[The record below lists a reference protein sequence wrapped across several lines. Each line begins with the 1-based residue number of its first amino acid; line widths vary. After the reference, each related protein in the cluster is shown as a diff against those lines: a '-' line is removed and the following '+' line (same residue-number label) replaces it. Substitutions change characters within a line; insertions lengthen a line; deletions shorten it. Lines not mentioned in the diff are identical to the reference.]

1 MRVIYFDPALTRR
14 QGALKWFTY
23 GKLMDTT
30 TRPRVSV
37 VKYLNTVPLIWG
49 MLKGDQQGKYNLD
62 FTTPAKCADDLRRRA
77 AAVGIIPS
85 IEYQRI
91 DGLRILPGC
100 SIASKGIVKS
110 VLLLSKVPIE
120 QINTV
125 ALDNSSRTSAAL
137 VRILLKKFYSRAV
150 AAAPADPDP
159 GKMLQQADA
168 ALLIGDPALTFD
180 ANGLFVYD
188 LAAEWRKVTG
198 LPFVFAVWAG
208 HEDMDL
214 GRLCAD
220 FEASRNY
227 GLGHLDDIAREYA
240 PRLGLSQEAVKV
252 YLKENIDYSL
262 DEENRKGLELFYRLA
277 HEIGVTSGAKQIAFA

>member
-1 MRVIYFDPALTRR
+1 
-14 QGALKWFTY
+14 
-23 GKLMDTT
+23 MDTT

-49 MLKGDQQGKYNLD
+49 MLKGDQQRKYDLD
-62 FTTPAKCADDLRRRA
+62 FTTPARCADDLRRRE
-77 AAVGIIPS
+77 AAVGIVPS

-100 SIASKGIVKS
+100 SIASKGEVKS

-120 QINTV
+120 KVETV

-137 VRILLKKFYSRAV
+137 VQVLLQKFYSRKV
-150 AAAPADPDP
+150 DVAPAEPHP
-159 GKMLQQADA
+159 KEMLQRADA

-180 ANGLFVYD
+180 GQSVLVYD
-188 LAAEWRKVTG
+188 LAAEWKKFTG

-208 HEDMDL
+208 HEDMGLD
-214 GRLCAD
+214 RFCVD
-220 FEASRNY
+220 FEASRYY
-227 GLGHLDDIAREYA
+227 GLAHIDEIACEYA
-240 PRLGLSQEAVKV
+240 ARLAMEPQSVKV

-262 DEENRKGLELFYRLA
+262 DEENRRGLELFYRLA
-277 HEIGVTSGAKQIAFA
+277 HEIGLIPAAGKIKFV